1 MLDNLFAMLEN
12 LFAIFNDFFFIG
24 LPYISILL
32 LFGGT
37 LYRLF
42 FGFKGTFRKMDR
54 TARGDFLWT
63 TRSTGFFGRAS
74 IGPAALC
81 LHWGIITLF
90 VTQLV
95 GVVGGVLSLIAW
107 VDFFRWVGMFG
118 GILLLFGL
126 VWAFV
131 RRIVIPQIKA
141 MSKAEDYIVLI
152 FLILIA
158 FFGLYQSAI
167 KLVFGVT
174 YSVAPWLWSV
184 VKLQPDPS
192 LMQAVPLVNKL
203 HIVVALL
210 LFAYFPFTKLVHA
223 FTYPLTYF
231 WRPFISMR
239 KYTGLKR

>member
-24 LPYISILL
+24 LPYISIFL

-90 VTQLV
+90 VTHLV

-131 RRIVIPQIKA
+131 RRIVIPQVKA

-203 HIVVALL
+203 H
-210 LFAYFPFTKLVHA
+210 
-223 FTYPLTYF
+223 
-231 WRPFISMR
+231 
-239 KYTGLKR
+239 